1 MVSLKISKTL
11 GLLRK
16 LHNLLPRSALIT
28 IYKAFVRPYL
38 DYVKILYDQA
48 YNMSFH
54 HKLESIQYNAC
65 LAITGA
71 IRGTSKE
78 KLYQELGLESLQ
90 LRRWFRKLGTFYK
103 IYKNKSPQYLFKLI
117 PEKTH
122 AYAIRNV
129 DNIPCFKMRHNF
141 YKNSFFPSTIIE
153 WNNLDPTLR
162 NSKRFVDFKNSI
174 LEFIRA
180 SPSNVF
186 NCNNHKGIKLITR
199 LRVGMSHLREH
210 KFKHN
215 FQDCLNPI
223 CGCGLDIES
232 TSHFL
237 LHCPTFNDER
247 YTLLSTLNNIDCT
260 LLELTKSSLSQTLLY
275 GNTLFDK
282 EKNTRILN
290 ATIEYILSTERFEEP
305 LI

>member
-1 MVSLKISKTL
+1 MVSLKIRKTL

-28 IYKAFVRPYL
+28 IYKAFVRPHL
-38 DYVKILYDQA
+38 DYGDILYDQA

-90 LRRWFRKLGTFYK
+90 LRRWYRKLGMFYK

-122 AYAIRNV
+122 AYATRNV
-129 DNIPCFKMRHNF
+129 DNIPCFKIRHNF
-141 YKNSFFPSTIIE
+141 FKNSFFPSTVIE

-162 NSKRFVDFKNSI
+162 NSKSFVVFKNSI
-174 LEFIRA
+174 LKFIRP
-180 SPSNVF
+180 SPRNFF
-186 NCNNHKGIKLITR
+186 NCNNYKGIRLITLLR
-199 LRVGMSHLREH
+199 LGMNHLREH

-237 LHCPTFNDER
+237 LHCPSFNDER
-247 YTLLSTLNNIDCT
+247 YTLFSTLNKIDCK

-275 GNTLFDK
+275 GKTLFDK
-282 EKNTRILN
+282 EKNTLILN
-290 ATIEYILSTERFEEP
+290 ATIEYILSTERFEEL